1 MKDSIKREQNEFTS
15 YAERE
20 NLRTKCKEIK
30 YQQKCV
36 RKLVEETIDLL
47 RLTGHR
53 KTLIFKAPTGSG
65 KTVMASQLLADLTEE
80 LQSRGD
86 SPYQQVAFI
95 WIAPNKLH
103 QQSYF
108 KMKNYFTETR
118 LLKPV
123 MYDEIDQSDGVIKA
137 GEILFVNWESI
148 NKEKNVMVRDS
159 EQNASLYEITRR
171 TQEEAGLPIVVVID
185 EEHLFWSK
193 SADKSAKVLQKINPK
208 VEIRISAT
216 PKTNSDHKV
225 TIDRQEVVNEEMIK
239 KQVVLNPDITKG
251 YNDENELNIHLI
263 QCALQKRNLLA
274 EAYKKE
280 GTNINPLL
288 LIQLPNDTSES
299 MSSEDLA
306 IAEQVK
312 TYLREIKDITTENKK
327 LAVWL
332 SNEKENLEGLEEPDN
347 MTEVLLFKQAIA
359 LGWDCPRAA
368 VLLIFRK
375 LQSNQFTIQTVGR
388 ILRMPEQKFYKNDL
402 LNVGYVYTD
411 ISKDQIQIVAED
423 MDYLNKDALQ
433 AVRRENLNN
442 VALQSYYSVY
452 KSSDRN
458 RLGPDFKKE
467 LIDCFSRNWLVK
479 WQQFSFSFDDDE
491 AQEAEP
497 AQNVAEQNRRQ
508 IERNQHIKFDVL
520 RLGVEVPE
528 NIVFQNEVGII
539 DVEKNKHEFA
549 RSAGEVRRIYID
561 FCRSLLGSFEKAH
574 STDVLAGYLL
584 QAMEELFELFET
596 DAMKVILYYANK
608 PKFTDIILKALANYE
623 RKLQERQRKAKER
636 AFEKYTWEVPAER
649 LYKESTHHVMS
660 KVEEHALLPFIE
672 LNTVSNPERRFS
684 EFLEANKEYI
694 DWWYKNGDEGKQ
706 HYSIPYENSQKE
718 KALFYV
724 DFVIRM
730 KSGQVF
736 LFDTKTENSDSEA
749 PNKHNALIDYMADK
763 GLKGGVIVEKD
774 DVWYYSP
781 LHIDTTSDVRGWDA
795 FIPDQYV

>member
-1 MKDSIKREQNEFTS
+1 M
-15 YAERE
+15 
-20 NLRTKCKEIK
+20 KEIK
-30 YQQKCV
+30 YQQKYV
-36 RKLVEETIDLL
+36 RKLVDETVDLL
-47 RLTGHR
+47 RLSGHR

-86 SPYQQVAFI
+86 SPYQQVAYI

-118 LLKPV
+118 LLRPV
-123 MYDEIDQSDGVIKA
+123 MYDELDQSEGVIKP

-148 NKEKNVMVRDS
+148 NKDKNVMVRDS
-159 EQNASLYEITRR
+159 EQYASLYEITRR

-193 SADKSAKVLQKINPK
+193 SADKSAKVLQRINPK

-251 YNDENELNIHLI
+251 YTDENELNVHLI
-263 QCALQKRNLLA
+263 QCALQKRKLLA
-274 EAYKKE
+274 DGYKKE

-306 IAEQVK
+306 IADQVK
-312 TYLREIKDITTENKK
+312 TYLRAIKDITTENKK

-332 SNEKENLEGLEEPDN
+332 SNEKENLDGLEEPDN

-433 AVRRENLNN
+433 AIRRENLKN

-458 RLGPDFKKE
+458 RLGPDFKKV

-479 WQQFSFSFDDDE
+479 WQQFSFSFDDEDTK
-491 AQEAEP
+491 EP
-497 AQNVAEQNRRQ
+497 EPPQNVVGQNRKQ
-508 IERNQHIKFDVL
+508 VERDQRIKFDVL

-539 DVEKNKHEFA
+539 DVDKNKHEFA
-549 RSAGEVRRIYID
+549 RSAGEIRRIYID
-561 FCRSLLGSFEKAH
+561 YCRSLLGSFEKAH

-608 PKFTDIILKALANYE
+608 PKFTEIIQKALNNYA
-623 RKLQERQRKAKER
+623 RKLQERQRQAKER
-636 AFEKYTWEVPAER
+636 AFEQYTWEVPAER
-649 LYKESTHHVMS
+649 LYKESTHHVMQ

-672 LNTVSNPERRFS
+672 LNTVSTPERRFS
-684 EFLEANKEYI
+684 EFLEANKEYV

-706 HYSIPYENSQKE
+706 HYSIPYRNSQGE

-724 DFVIRM
+724 DFVVRM
-730 KSGQVF
+730 KNGQVF

-749 PNKHNALIDYMADK
+749 PNKHNALIDYMEGK
-763 GLKGGVIVEKD
+763 GLQGGVIVEQNG
-774 DVWYYSP
+774 VWYYSRF
-781 LHIDTTSDVRGWDA
+781 HIDTTENVTSWES
-795 FIPDQYV
+795 FFPEQYV

>member
-1 MKDSIKREQNEFTS
+1 MKELIF
-15 YAERE
+15 
-20 NLRTKCKEIK
+20 
-30 YQQKCV
+30 QQKAV
-36 RKLVEETIDLL
+36 RKLVDMTIDLL
-47 RLTGHR
+47 GLTGHR

-65 KTVMASQLLADLTEE
+65 KTVMTSQMLADLTEE

-123 MYDEIDQSDGVIKA
+123 MYDEIDRSEGVIHP

-171 TQEEAGLPIVVVID
+171 TQEEQGLPIVVVID
-185 EEHLFWSK
+185 EEHMFWSK

-225 TIDRQEVVNEEMIK
+225 TVSREEVVKEEMIK

-263 QCALQKRNLLA
+263 QCALEKRRLLA

-280 GTNINPLL
+280 GSNINPLL
-288 LIQLPNDTSES
+288 LIQLPNDTTES
-299 MSSEDLA
+299 MTAEDAA
-306 IAEQVK
+306 IATQVK
-312 TYLREIKDITTENKK
+312 TYLREIMDITTENKK

-332 SNEKENLEGLEEPDN
+332 SGEKENLDGLEEPDN

-368 VLLIFRK
+368 VLLIFRR

-433 AVRRENLNN
+433 AIRRENLQN
-442 VALQSYYSVY
+442 VALQSYYSIY

-479 WQQFSFSFDDDE
+479 WHQFSFSFDDE
-491 AQEAEP
+491 EEP
-497 AQNVAEQNRRQ
+497 ESEDTQSVAAQNREQV
-508 IERNQHIKFDVL
+508 ERNEHIKFDVT

-539 DVEKNKHEFA
+539 DIDKRERREFA
-549 RSAGEVRRIYID
+549 KSAGEVHRIYID
-561 FCRSLLGSFEKAH
+561 YCRSLLGGFEKAH

-596 DAMKVILYYANK
+596 DAMKVILYHANK
-608 PKFTDIILKALANYE
+608 PKFTDIITKALANYE
-623 RKLQERQRKAKER
+623 RKLQERQRQAKER
-636 AFEKYTWEVPAER
+636 SFEKYTWEVPAER
-649 LYKESTHHVMS
+649 LYKESTHHLMP

-672 LNTVSNPERRFS
+672 LNTVSTPERRFS
-684 EFLEANKEYI
+684 DFLETNNAYI

-706 HYSIPYENSQKE
+706 HYSIPYKNSQGE

-730 KSGQVF
+730 KNRQVF
-736 LFDTKTENSDSEA
+736 LFDTKTENSDPEA
-749 PNKHNALIDYMADK
+749 PNKHNALIDYMSNKD
-763 GLKGGVIVEKD
+763 LQGGVIVEKND
-774 DVWYYSP
+774 IWYYSRYP
-781 LHIDTTSDVRGWDA
+781 ISGTDDVTGWDA
-795 FIPDQYV
+795 FFPDKL

>member
-1 MKDSIKREQNEFTS
+1 M
-15 YAERE
+15 
-20 NLRTKCKEIK
+20 KEIK

-36 RKLVEETIDLL
+36 RKLVDETIDLL
-47 RLTGHR
+47 RLSGHR

-86 SPYQQVAFI
+86 SPYQQVAYI

-118 LLKPV
+118 LLRPV
-123 MYDEIDQSDGVIKA
+123 MYDELDQSEGTIKA

-148 NKEKNVMVRDS
+148 NKDKNVMVRDS
-159 EQNASLYEITRR
+159 EQNVSLYEITRR
-171 TQEEAGLPIVVVID
+171 TQEEQGLPIVVVID

-193 SADKSAKVLQKINPK
+193 SADKSAKVLQRINPK

-216 PKTNSDHKV
+216 PKTHSDHQV
-225 TIDRQEVVNEEMIK
+225 TIDRQEVVDEEMIK

-251 YNDENELNIHLI
+251 YTDENELNVHLI
-263 QCALQKRNLLA
+263 QCALQKRNMLA
-274 EAYKKE
+274 EVYKKE

-299 MSSEDLA
+299 MTSEDAA

-312 TYLREIKDITTENKK
+312 TYLRAIKNITTENKK

-332 SNEKENLEGLEEPDN
+332 SGEKENLEGLEEPDN

-433 AVRRENLNN
+433 AIRRENLQN
-442 VALQSYYSVY
+442 VTLQSYYSVY

-458 RLGPDFKKE
+458 RLGPDFKKV

-479 WQQFSFSFDDDE
+479 WQQIQFSFSLTPDPSPNEEGSDYSQDNTE
-491 AQEAEP
+491 TIAAK
-497 AQNVAEQNRRQ
+497 NRKLV
-508 IERNQHIKFDVL
+508 EGKIKFDVL

-528 NIVFQNEVGII
+528 NIVFQNEVSII
-539 DVEKNKHEFA
+539 DVNKNKHEFA

-561 FCRSLLGSFEKAH
+561 YCRSLLGSFEKAH

-608 PKFTDIILKALANYE
+608 PKFTDIIQKALANYE
-623 RKLQERQRKAKER
+623 RKLQERQRQAKER
-636 AFEKYTWEVPAER
+636 AFEQYMWEVPAER
-649 LYKESTHHVMS
+649 LYKESTHHVMP

-672 LNTVSNPERRFS
+672 LNAVSTPERRFS
-684 EFLEANKEYI
+684 EFLEANKTYI

-706 HYSIPYENSQKE
+706 HYSIPYENSQKA
-718 KALFYV
+718 KSLFYV
-724 DFVIRM
+724 DFIIRM
-730 KSGQVF
+730 KSAAP
-736 LFDTKTENSDSEA
+736 KCENPMSINRWCRCVLS
-749 PNKHNALIDYMADK
+749 
-763 GLKGGVIVEKD
+763 GLKGDLPRSMRIVITLSVSNTGMHITASTNA
-774 DVWYYSP
+774 VMLMLRCSIPSSLP
-781 LHIDTTSDVRGWDA
+781 L
-795 FIPDQYV
+795 PDSE

>member
-1 MKDSIKREQNEFTS
+1 M
-15 YAERE
+15 
-20 NLRTKCKEIK
+20 KEIK
-30 YQQKCV
+30 YQQKYV
-36 RKLVEETIDLL
+36 RQLVDMTIDLL

-65 KTVMASQLLADLTEE
+65 KTVMASQMLADLTEE

-103 QQSYF
+103 LQSYF

-123 MYDEIDQSDGVIKA
+123 MYDEIDQSEGVIKP

-148 NKEKNVMVRDS
+148 NKAKNVMVRDS

-171 TQEEAGLPIVVVID
+171 TQEEQGLPIVVVID

-216 PKTNSDHKV
+216 PKTNADHKV
-225 TIDRQEVVNEEMIK
+225 TVSREEVVKEEMIK

-263 QCALQKRNLLA
+263 QCALQKRKLLA
-274 EAYKKE
+274 EAYKRE

-299 MSSEDLA
+299 MSSDDLA
-306 IAEQVK
+306 IADQVK
-312 TYLREIKDITTENKK
+312 TYLREIKNITTDNKK

-332 SNEKENLEGLEEPDN
+332 SSEKENLDGLELADN

-433 AVRRENLNN
+433 AIRRDNLNN
-442 VALQSYYSVY
+442 VALQSFYSVY

-458 RLGPDFKKE
+458 RLGPDFKKV

-479 WQQFSFSFDDDE
+479 WQQFSFSFDDEETAEPE
-491 AQEAEP
+491 AQ
-497 AQNVAEQNRRQ
+497 QNVADENRKLIEQN
-508 IERNQHIKFDVL
+508 QHVKFDVL

-528 NIVFQNEVGII
+528 NIVFQNELGII
-539 DVEKNKHEFA
+539 DVEGRKHEFA
-549 RSAGEVRRIYID
+549 KSAGEVRRIYID
-561 FCRSLLGSFEKAH
+561 YCRSLLGSFEKAH

-608 PKFTDIILKALANYE
+608 PKFTDIIQKALANYE
-623 RKLQERQRKAKER
+623 RKLQERQRQAKER

-649 LYKESTHHVMS
+649 LYKESTHHVMP

-672 LNTVSNPERRFS
+672 LNTVSTPERRFS
-684 EFLEANKEYI
+684 EFLEANKAFI

-706 HYSIPYENSQKE
+706 HYSVPYNNSQGE

-724 DFVIRM
+724 DFVVRM
-730 KSGQVF
+730 KNGQVF
-736 LFDTKTENSDSEA
+736 LFDTKSENSDSEA
-749 PNKHNALIDYMADK
+749 PNKHNGLLEYMNKSENEDK
-763 GLKGGVIVEKD
+763 HLKGGVIIEKN
-774 DVWYYSP
+774 DVWYYSSFP
-781 LHIDTTSDVRGWDA
+781 IETTSDVTGWDA
-795 FIPDQYV
+795 FFPNEYN

>member
-1 MKDSIKREQNEFTS
+1 M
-15 YAERE
+15 
-20 NLRTKCKEIK
+20 KEIK
-30 YQQKCV
+30 YQQKYV
-36 RKLVEETIDLL
+36 RQLVDMIIDLL
-47 RLTGHR
+47 RLSGHR

-65 KTVMASQLLADLTEE
+65 KTVMASQMLADLTEE

-123 MYDEIDQSDGVIKA
+123 MYDELDQSEGTIKP

-171 TQEEAGLPIVVVID
+171 TQVEQGLPIVVVID

-216 PKTNSDHKV
+216 PKTGADHKV
-225 TIDRQEVVNEEMIK
+225 TVSREDVVKEEMIK
-239 KQVVLNPDITKG
+239 KQVVLNPDIAKG

-263 QCALQKRNLLA
+263 QCALEKRKLLA

-299 MSSEDLA
+299 MTSEDSA
-306 IAEQVK
+306 IADLVK
-312 TYLREIKDITTENKK
+312 TYLGTVQDITIDNQK

-332 SNEKENLEGLEEPDN
+332 SGEKANLDGLEQPDN

-375 LQSNQFTIQTVGR
+375 LESNQFTIQTVGR

-433 AVRRENLNN
+433 AIRRENLNN
-442 VALQSYYSVY
+442 VALQSYYSIY

-458 RLGPDFKKE
+458 RLGPDFKKV
-467 LIDCFSRNWLVK
+467 LIDRFRDIWLVEWK
-479 WQQFSFSFDDDE
+479 QYMFDFDDEGEDG
-491 AQEAEP
+491 QEIPESVAMK
-497 AQNVAEQNRRQ
+497 NVNLVKEK
-508 IERNQHIKFDVL
+508 EHIKFDVMS
-520 RLGVEVPE
+520 LGVKVPE
-528 NIVFQNEVGII
+528 NVVFQNELGII
-539 DVEKNKHEFA
+539 DVEGQKHEFA
-549 RSAGEVRRIYID
+549 KSAGEIRRIYID
-561 FCRSLLGSFEKAH
+561 YCRSLLGSFEKAH

-596 DAMKVILYYANK
+596 DAMKVILYHANK
-608 PKFTDIILKALANYE
+608 PKFTEVITRALAMYE
-623 RKLQERQRKAKER
+623 KKLQERRKKNKER
-636 AFEKYTWEVPAER
+636 SFEQYTWEVPSER
-649 LYKESTHHVMS
+649 LYKESTHHVMPEM
-660 KVEEHALLPFIE
+660 KEHALLPFIE
-672 LNTVSNPERRFS
+672 LNTASSPEQRFA
-684 EFLEANKEYI
+684 EYLETNKEHI

-706 HYSIPYENSQKE
+706 HYSIPYINSQKE
-718 KALFYV
+718 KSLFYV
-724 DFVIRM
+724 DFVVRM
-730 KSGQVF
+730 KNGKVY
-736 LFDTKTENSDSEA
+736 LFDTKTENSDPEA

-763 GLKGGVIVEKD
+763 DLKGGVIVEENE
-774 DVWYYSP
+774 VWYYSGF
-781 LHIDTTSDVRGWDA
+781 HIENTTDVRGWDV
-795 FIPDQYV
+795 FYPDKS